1 MRIFL
6 DTANVEEI
14 SHGVKLGVVSG
25 VTTNPSLVSKEGC
38 RSYQELVQKICSLT
52 SGDVSV
58 EVIKEEASGMIDQAR
73 QISQWAPNVVV
84 KIPATEQGLEATTVL
99 TKEGIRVNMTLCF
112 SLNQAVLAAL
122 AGASYVSPFVGRL
135 DDIGEDGMALIAD
148 IVDVFDRHS
157 YNTRVLAAS
166 IRHPNHVLQAARV
179 GAHVITMPYKV
190 LTQMIKHPLTDTG
203 IERFLSDWRK
213 SGSAFS

>member
-6 DTANVEEI
+6 DTANIEEI
-14 SHGVKLGVVSG
+14 QSGVKTGVVSG
-25 VTTNPSLVSKEGC
+25 VTTNPSLASKEGYQ
-38 RSYQELVQKICSLT
+38 SYRELVQKICLLT
-52 SGDVSV
+52 PGHVSV
-58 EVIKEEASGMIDQAR
+58 EVIEEDTAGMLAQAR
-73 QISQWAPNVVV
+73 EISKWAPNTVV
-84 KIPATEQGLEATTVL
+84 KIPITEAGLEATSIL
-99 TKEGIRVNMTLCF
+99 TGEGIKVNMTLCF

-148 IVDVFDRHS
+148 IVDVFNHQV
-157 YNTRVLAAS
+157 YKTEVLAAS
-166 IRHPNHVLQAARV
+166 IRHPHHVLQAARV

-190 LTQMIKHPLTDTG
+190 LKQMIKHPLTDTG
-203 IERFLSDWRK
+203 VERFLSDWRQ

>member
-6 DTANVEEI
+6 DTANIEEI
-14 SHGVKLGVVSG
+14 SHGVKMGIVSG

-38 RSYQELVQKICSLT
+38 RSYQELVQKICSIT
-52 SGDVSV
+52 PGDVSV
-58 EVIKEEASGMIDQAR
+58 EVIEENASGMLAQAR
-73 QISQWAPNVVV
+73 QISKWASNVVV
-84 KIPATEQGLEATTVL
+84 KIPATEEGLEATSIL
-99 TKEGIRVNMTLCF
+99 TREGIRINMTLCF

-157 YNTRVLAAS
+157 YETKVLAAS

-190 LTQMIKHPLTDTG
+190 LKQMIKHPLTDTG
-203 IERFLSDWRK
+203 IERFLSDWRQ